1 MCIRDSCNVSA
12 NVAYGQVKL
21 ESSAPEVYEEL
32 DTLTGGGVNKLSYV
46 ASPQD
51 QSTPSHSQP
60 ATPVYDIADESAS
73 KQQPLPPEDEGHYD
87 NDL

>member
-1 MCIRDSCNVSA
+1 M
-12 NVAYGQVKL
+12 AYGQVKL

-32 DTLTGGGVNKLSYV
+32 DTLTGGGVNILSYA

-51 QSTPSHSQP
+51 QTTTSLSQ
-60 ATPVYDIADESAS
+60 PVYDVTDESVS
-73 KQQPLPPEDEGHYD
+73 KQIPLPPEDKGHYD